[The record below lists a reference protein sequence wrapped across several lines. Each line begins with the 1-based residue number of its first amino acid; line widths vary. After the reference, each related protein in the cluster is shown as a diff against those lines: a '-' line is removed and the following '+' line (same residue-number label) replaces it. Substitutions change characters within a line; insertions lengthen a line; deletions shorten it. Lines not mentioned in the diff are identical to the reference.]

1 MTSEEYRSLAA
12 DFRARAQ
19 KQECP
24 AFRAE
29 LEDLARCY
37 EWAATASADPIGLP
51 SNDAKHLSDGIL
63 RRLSIRGLSSPG

>member
-12 DFRARAQ
+12 DFRMRAKNQ
-19 KQECP
+19 ECRMRAKNQECP

-37 EWAATASADPIGLP
+37 EWAATATGAR
-51 SNDAKHLSDGIL
+51 HLSDGVV
-63 RRLSIRGLSSPG
+63 RKVDCVLSSG

>member
-12 DFRARAQ
+12 DFRMRA
-19 KQECP
+19 KNQECP

-37 EWAATASADPIGLP
+37 EWAARASADPIGLP
-51 SNDAKHLSDGIL
+51 STGARHLSDGVV
-63 RRLSIRGLSSPG
+63 RKVDCVLSSG

>member
-12 DFRARAQ
+12 EFRVRA
-19 KQECP
+19 KNQECP

-37 EWAATASADPIGLP
+37 DWAATACADVGLP
-51 SNDAKHLSDGIL
+51 SDGARHLPDGIL
-63 RRLSIRGLSSPG
+63 RKADCFLPG